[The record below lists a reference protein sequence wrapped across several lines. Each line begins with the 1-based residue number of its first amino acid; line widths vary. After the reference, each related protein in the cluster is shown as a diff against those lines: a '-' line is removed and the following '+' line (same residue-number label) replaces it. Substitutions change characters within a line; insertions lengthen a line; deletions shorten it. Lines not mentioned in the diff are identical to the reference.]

1 MDAAT
6 LCLGVLTLGDA
17 TGYEIKKI
25 VEEGPFAHFH
35 ETSFGAIYP
44 ALSRLSAD
52 GLVTFRREE
61 QDGRPDK
68 KVYSITPDGM
78 AAFRKALEARP
89 ARDKVR
95 SDAVFMLFF
104 GHLMSMERRE
114 EVFAFYL
121 GNLRRQMEEMAAC
134 ACKED
139 DPASRRF
146 VHGLGLAAY
155 EAMLR
160 YMEENRHLLAGEE
173 GK

>member
-17 TGYEIKKI
+17 SGYEIKKT
-25 VEEGPFAHFH
+25 VEEGPFSQFH
-35 ETSFGAIYP
+35 ETSFGSIYP
-44 ALSRLSAD
+44 ALGRLSAD

-61 QDGRPDK
+61 QEGRPDK
-68 KVYSITPDGM
+68 KVYSITPAGL
-78 AAFRKALEARP
+78 AAFRKALLAQP

-104 GHLMSMERRE
+104 GHLMAEERRQ

-139 DPASRRF
+139 DPAPRRF
-146 VHGLGLAAY
+146 VHGLGVAAY

-160 YMEENRHLLAGEE
+160 YMEENRYLLTGEE
-173 GK
+173 SK